1 MKSKEEFTAEQ
12 LANLGKRLK
21 QLRKERGFGNYE
33 KFAFH
38 HDINRVQ
45 YGRYES
51 GKDLRFT
58 SLLKIIHA
66 LGMTP
71 AEFFSEGFGELGIH
85 STWLKGDY

>member
-71 AEFFSEGFGELGIH
+71 AEFFSEGFGEWRIH